1 MNETSDLSKRKL
13 TITQLSAED
22 RPREKMMM
30 HGVRALSNAELLA
43 ILIGSGNTEET
54 AIELSRRILRAAN
67 NSLNQ
72 LGKYGIKE
80 LTAPFKGIGE
90 AKAITIIAA
99 MELGR
104 RRREEEPTERPVIRS
119 SRDAYDYMKQR
130 LCDLPHEEFWALYLN
145 RAGRVI
151 EAMMV
156 SRGGTASTV
165 VDSKIVMKAALQNLA
180 SSIVLLHN
188 HPSEN
193 CMPSADDEAITRR
206 IKEAAALFDI
216 HIADHIIVCGRR
228 YFSFMDNDLI

>member
-1 MNETSDLSKRKL
+1 MKDEISKKKL
-13 TITQLSAED
+13 TITQLSVED

-54 AIELSRRILRAAN
+54 AIELSRRILNAAD

-104 RRREEEPTERPVIRS
+104 RRREEEPAERPVIRS
-119 SRDAYDYMKQR
+119 SKEAYNYMKQR
-130 LCDLPHEEFWALYLN
+130 LADLPHEEFWALFLN

-151 EAMMV
+151 DSTIV
-156 SRGGTASTV
+156 SRGGTAATV
-165 VDSKIVMKAALQNLA
+165 VDSKIIMKAALQNLA
-180 SSIVLLHN
+180 SSIILYHN

-193 CMPSADDEAITRR
+193 CTPSPNDKAITRR
-206 IKEAAALFDI
+206 IKEAAQLFDI
-216 HIADHIIVCGRR
+216 HVADHIIVCGNR